1 MTAQLQ
7 TPGVEQIDIESLHNP
22 NQFKVTIGDIAEQ
35 TANNLTAIRGIGA
48 IVLNR
53 HIANTEEYQSWT
65 TATNFLLLAA
75 TDAEGRLARWG
86 RKLQGKDENDSRP
99 AQSYFDHL
107 TDKVLVN
114 CTMSAIAS
122 RERKNGHHIYA
133 DLISATTAITATRDV
148 LTTADRIYADVNGV
162 DTRAQD
168 SGKKKTFLQYMVL
181 GFALSPLAKNNFGK
195 VATTVGLSIATK
207 QSVTS
212 GLKLH
217 VSLADQRKSKRNARN
232 SN

>member
-7 TPGVEQIDIESLHNP
+7 TPGTKHISPESTRVHD
-22 NQFKVTIGDIAEQ
+22 QHQATIGNIAEQ
-35 TANNLTAIRGIGA
+35 TANGLTAIRGIGA
-48 IVLNR
+48 IALNR
-53 HIANTEEYQSWT
+53 YIVNTEEYQSWA

-75 TDAEGRLARWG
+75 TDAEGRLAKWG

-107 TDKVLVN
+107 TDKVLVDGI
-114 CTMSAIAS
+114 MSAIAS
-122 RERKNGHHIYA
+122 REYKNGHHIYA
-133 DLISATTAITATRDV
+133 NLVSATTAITATRDV

-162 DTRAQD
+162 DTRAQE

-181 GFALSPLAKNNFGK
+181 GFALSPLAKNNIGN
-195 VATTVGLSIATK
+195 VAATVGLSIATK
-207 QSVTS
+207 QSVIS

-217 VSLADQRKSKRNARN
+217 KSLADQRKSKKNPRNRN
-232 SN
+232 